1 MRPGWRIL
9 PADFDDPRLQ
19 ALLALH
25 LDGMRR
31 YSPACAVHA
40 LDLSGLKAPGVT
52 LYTLWQDDSL
62 LGMGALRLH
71 PGGVAEI
78 KSMRTH
84 PDHLG
89 QGVARTLL
97 EHLIDQA
104 RRQGCHRLSLETGS
118 GPAFE
123 AALNLYGAR
132 GFIRGGAFG
141 DYTASDFNQFYH
153 LDLQPA

>member
-1 MRPGWRIL
+1 MQPGWRIR
-9 PADFDDPRLQ
+9 PADFDDSRLQ
-19 ALLALH
+19 ALLTLH

-31 YSPACAVHA
+31 YSPACGVHA

-52 LYTLWQDDSL
+52 LHTLWHDQDL

-71 PGGVAEI
+71 PDGLAEI

-89 QGVARTLL
+89 RGVGRVLL
-97 EHLIDQA
+97 EHLIA
-104 RRQGCHRLSLETGS
+104 EAVRQGCLETGS
-118 GPAFE
+118 GPAFD
-123 AALNLYGAR
+123 AALNLYRTR
-132 GFIRGGAFG
+132 GFVRGEAFG
-141 DYTASDFNQFYH
+141 GYTASDFNQFYH